1 MSDTQLKGN
10 IGEWSEIYVFLRLLA
25 SGRMDVANDTL
36 TAIPNEFYKIL
47 AILRK
52 EANSDNQYL
61 RADDRI
67 IIKIKNDSTGE
78 IDEFNM
84 SVEQFAKNADMLL
97 DGLKHQKGRV
107 ASYPNTQSFLQD
119 LKISSIKDIGH
130 KRDITISIEDFHNGM
145 AQTLGFSIKSFI
157 GKQSTLFNAGA
168 GTNFIYKVEFPK
180 GVNVDCDKFNAETY
194 YGSKNKIS
202 ARIAKIIELGGSIS
216 FNSIQSKCL
225 AQNLRII
232 DGELPIILAHA
243 LLLRYSKSI
252 TSWVDI
258 IKELNIQNPLDYR
271 IEENYSVYEIKI
283 ARFLQEVAMGMTPET
298 PWRGFYDADGGQ
310 IVVKKDGDIVCYHIY
325 ELNRF
330 RQYLLNATRL
340 EQPSTG
346 EDENNPGHERLNP
359 KTGKPVKPFLFG
371 WLYPGNGNYFL
382 KINLQV
388 RFKYINKKKKTCT
401 KN

>member
-25 SGRMDVANDTL
+25 SGKMHVADNTL
-36 TAIPNEFYKIL
+36 TAIPDEFYKIL

-67 IIKIKNDSTGE
+67 RIKIKNDSTGE
-78 IDEFNM
+78 IDEFTM

-97 DGLKHQKGRV
+97 VGLQHQKGV
-107 ASYPNTQSFLQD
+107 VSYPHTQSFMQE

-145 AQTLGFSIKSFI
+145 AHTLGFSIKSFI

-180 GVNVDCDKFNAETY
+180 GVNVNCDEFNDETY
-194 YGSKNKIS
+194 SKNKIS

-232 DGELPIILAHA
+232 DGELPIILANA

-340 EQPSTG
+340 EQPATG

-371 WLYPGNGNYFL
+371 WLYPENGNYFL

-388 RFKYINKKKKTCT
+388 RFK
-401 KN
+401 

>member
-25 SGRMDVANDTL
+25 SGRMDVADDTL

-67 IIKIKNDSTGE
+67 KIKINNGE
-78 IDEFNM
+78 NEEEFEM
-84 SVEQFAKNADMLL
+84 SVEKFADNAKMLL
-97 DGLKHQKGRV
+97 EGLQNQIGRV
-107 ASYPNTQSFLQD
+107 ATYPRIQSFLQD

-145 AQTLGFSIKSFI
+145 AHTLGFSIKSFI

-168 GTNFIYKVEFPK
+168 GTNFIYKVEFPE

-194 YGSKNKIS
+194 YGSPSKIS

-216 FNSIQSKCL
+216 FDSIQSKCL
-225 AQNLRII
+225 EQNLRII
-232 DGELPIILAHA
+232 DGELPKILAHA
-243 LLLRYSKSI
+243 LLLKYSKSI
-252 TSWVDI
+252 SSWVDI
-258 IKELNIQNPLDYR
+258 IEELNIQNPLGYR

-346 EDENNPGHERLNP
+346 EDENNPGHKRLNRH
-359 KTGKPVKPFLFG
+359 VKPFLFG
-371 WLYPGNGNYFL
+371 WLYPENGNYFL

-388 RFKYINKKKKTCT
+388 RFK
-401 KN
+401 

>member
-25 SGRMDVANDTL
+25 SGKMHVADNTL
-36 TAIPNEFYKIL
+36 TAIPDEFYKIL

-78 IDEFNM
+78 IDEFTM

-97 DGLKHQKGRV
+97 VGLQHQKGV
-107 ASYPNTQSFLQD
+107 VSYPHTQSFMQE

-145 AQTLGFSIKSFI
+145 AHTLGFSIKSFI

-180 GVNVDCDKFNAETY
+180 GVNVNCDEFNDETY
-194 YGSKNKIS
+194 SKNKIS

-232 DGELPIILAHA
+232 DGELPIILANA

-340 EQPSTG
+340 EQPATG

-371 WLYPGNGNYFL
+371 WLYPENGNYFL

-388 RFKYINKKKKTCT
+388 RFK
-401 KN
+401 

>member
-1 MSDTQLKGN
+1 MSDSQLKGN

-25 SGRMDVANDTL
+25 SGRMDVADDTL

-78 IDEFNM
+78 IDEFTM

-97 DGLKHQKGRV
+97 DGLQHQKGV
-107 ASYPNTQSFLQD
+107 VSYPHTQSFMQE

-145 AQTLGFSIKSFI
+145 AHTLGFSIKSFI

-168 GTNFIYKVEFPK
+168 GTNFIYKVEFPE
-180 GVNVDCDKFNAETY
+180 GVNVDCDKFNAATY

-216 FNSIQSKCL
+216 FNSIQSECL

-340 EQPSTG
+340 EQPATG
-346 EDENNPGHERLNP
+346 EDENNPGHIRLNP
-359 KTGKPVKPFLFG
+359 KTGRPGKPFLFG
-371 WLYPGNGNYFL
+371 WLYPENGNYFL

-388 RFKYINKKKKTCT
+388 RFK
-401 KN
+401 

>member
-1 MSDTQLKGN
+1 MSDSQLKGN

-25 SGRMDVANDTL
+25 SGRMDVADDTL

-78 IDEFNM
+78 IDEFTM

-97 DGLKHQKGRV
+97 DGLQHQKGV
-107 ASYPNTQSFLQD
+107 VPYPHTQSFMQE

-145 AQTLGFSIKSFI
+145 AHTLGFSIKSFI

-168 GTNFIYKVEFPK
+168 GTNFIYKVEFPE

-194 YGSKNKIS
+194 YGSKNKIV

-216 FNSIQSKCL
+216 FNSIQSECL

-340 EQPSTG
+340 EQPATG
-346 EDENNPGHERLNP
+346 EDENNPGHIRLNP
-359 KTGKPVKPFLFG
+359 KTGRPGKPFLFG
-371 WLYPGNGNYFL
+371 WLYPENGNYFL

-388 RFKYINKKKKTCT
+388 RFK
-401 KN
+401 

>member
-25 SGRMDVANDTL
+25 SGRMDVADDTL
-36 TAIPNEFYKIL
+36 KAIPNEFYKIL

-78 IDEFNM
+78 IDEFTM

-97 DGLKHQKGRV
+97 DGLKHQKGV
-107 ASYPNTQSFLQD
+107 VPYPHTQSFMQE

-145 AQTLGFSIKSFI
+145 AHTLGFSIKSFI

-168 GTNFIYKVEFPK
+168 GTNFIYKVEFPE

-194 YGSKNKIS
+194 SKNKIS

-232 DGELPIILAHA
+232 DGELPIILANA

-252 TSWVDI
+252 KSWVDI

-340 EQPSTG
+340 EQPATG
-346 EDENNPGHERLNP
+346 EDENNPGHEKLNP

-371 WLYPGNGNYFL
+371 WLYPENGNYFL

-388 RFKYINKKKKTCT
+388 RFK
-401 KN
+401 